1 MKYLYKEIGEILKA
15 KRIELG
21 RDIATMATETKI
33 LEKNIEAIEEGDVKA
48 FFSPVYYDL
57 FARSYAKELGFDAD
71 DLFGSKIVEES
82 PVPNSVAENSH
93 SSERPVPLPAS
104 VPSSQ
109 SSRKGLWFIMGVLV
123 VVALVV
129 VLIFKGELPPGA
141 DKESVPATD
150 TTLLTVVDSS
160 LLETDSLATDTLE
173 EMSLV
178 DNRLH
183 LKITVKETCWFLIV
197 ADGDT
202 VLMDN
207 LQPGTMHDFTAIN
220 GFQISAGNPAGAEYK
235 LNDTAL
241 KPLSPS
247 GKPIRALE
255 INHQNK
261 ASFFQPGGGP
271 Q

>member
-21 RDIATMATETKI
+21 RDIATMAAETKI

-48 FFSPVYYDL
+48 FFSPIYYDL

-71 DLFGSKIVEES
+71 ELFGSKIVEES
-82 PVPNSVAENSH
+82 PEPNSAAENASTSDKPISLANTA
-93 SSERPVPLPAS
+93 SSSRN
-104 VPSSQ
+104 
-109 SSRKGLWFIMGVLV
+109 SRKGLWFIVGVLV

-129 VLIFKGELPPGA
+129 VLIFKGELPSSTEA
-141 DKESVPATD
+141 EKEPPVE
-150 TTLLTVVDSS
+150 TTPLAVADSS
-160 LLETDSLATDTLE
+160 HIETDSLMNDSLEELTLE
-173 EMSLV
+173 

-220 GFQISAGNPAGAEYK
+220 RFQISAGNPAGAEYK

-261 ASFFQPGGGP
+261 ASFFELRGGS